1 VHWQQHKDCGSR
13 EQPQPAGQGQS
24 TQNGRTHATEHT
36 RRHRAPL
43 GEPTPSSRRT
53 NWVIS
58 ASEWVGA
65 QRSHDPI
72 QADRRRTDG
81 PRTKPKR
88 NRTEHCRA
96 SCVVEDELKTTKE
109 TAITTR
115 GLTAESSLTPDA
127 SPTPAL
133 KNLDIEPEQAELLV
147 PGAVLEADEPDLDA
161 DEPGVSADPVRNYLN
176 EIGRTALL
184 DAAQE
189 VDLSKRIEAG
199 VYAHQKLT
207 EKTRLSPKLRRELEA
222 IRDDGVLAKAHMLEA
237 NLRLVVS
244 VAKRYSN
251 RGMSFLDVVQE
262 GNLGLIRAVE
272 KFDYTKGYK
281 FSTYAM
287 WWIRQAITR
296 ALADQARTIR
306 LPVHVVEQLNKLGRL
321 QRDIHQKFGREA
333 TPEEL
338 AVELDRT
345 PEQIE
350 EMLRNA
356 RQPVSLDNPVG
367 DDEDTRLGDLIED
380 SEAPGAADA
389 LEYQTMIET
398 VHRALAGLE
407 PREARVLALRFGLA
421 EGRPHTLDEI
431 GRDIGL
437 TRERIRQI
445 EKDALAKLRQPD
457 RPDSLLDW
465 AS

>member
-1 VHWQQHKDCGSR
+1 M
-13 EQPQPAGQGQS
+13 
-24 TQNGRTHATEHT
+24 
-36 RRHRAPL
+36 
-43 GEPTPSSRRT
+43 
-53 NWVIS
+53 
-58 ASEWVGA
+58 
-65 QRSHDPI
+65 
-72 QADRRRTDG
+72 
-81 PRTKPKR
+81 
-88 NRTEHCRA
+88 
-96 SCVVEDELKTTKE
+96 KE

-115 GLTAESSLTPDA
+115 DRQRTATQ
-127 SPTPAL
+127 PAKDDL
-133 KNLDIEPEQAELLV
+133 EVIRDDAELTVDAGISTDPTAITATTDPAAPELD
-147 PGAVLEADEPDLDA
+147 AVDAVDPEEPDLDS
-161 DEPGVSADPVRNYLN
+161 DEPGVSGDPVRNYLN

-199 VYAHQKLT
+199 VYAEHKLSET
-207 EKTRLSPKLRRELEA
+207 PKLSAKLRRELEA
-222 IRDDGVLAKAHMLEA
+222 IRDDGALAKAHMLEA

-321 QRDIHQKFGREA
+321 QRDMHQRFGREP

-338 AVELDRT
+338 ATELDRT

-380 SEAPGAADA
+380 AEAPAASDA

-398 VHRALAGLE
+398 VHRALAALE

-431 GRDIGL
+431 GRDVGL

-445 EKDALAKLRQPD
+445 EKEALAKLRQPD

>member
-1 VHWQQHKDCGSR
+1 M
-13 EQPQPAGQGQS
+13 
-24 TQNGRTHATEHT
+24 
-36 RRHRAPL
+36 
-43 GEPTPSSRRT
+43 
-53 NWVIS
+53 
-58 ASEWVGA
+58 
-65 QRSHDPI
+65 
-72 QADRRRTDG
+72 
-81 PRTKPKR
+81 
-88 NRTEHCRA
+88 
-96 SCVVEDELKTTKE
+96 KE

-115 GLTAESSLTPDA
+115 DRQRTAARPATDDLEVIRDDAEPAVDAGISIDTIPDLVDPVDSVSSVDSVDT
-127 SPTPAL
+127 
-133 KNLDIEPEQAELLV
+133 E
-147 PGAVLEADEPDLDA
+147 EPDLDS

-199 VYAHQKLT
+199 VYAEHKLSET
-207 EKTRLSPKLRRELEA
+207 PKLSPKLRRELEA
-222 IRDDGVLAKAHMLEA
+222 IRDDGALAKAHMLEA

-321 QRDIHQKFGREA
+321 QRDMHQRFGREP

-338 AVELDRT
+338 ASELDRT

-380 SEAPGAADA
+380 SEAPAASDA
-389 LEYQTMIET
+389 LEYQAMIET
-398 VHRALAGLE
+398 VHRALAALE

-431 GRDIGL
+431 GRDVGL

-445 EKDALAKLRQPD
+445 EKEALAKLRQPD

>member
-1 VHWQQHKDCGSR
+1 M
-13 EQPQPAGQGQS
+13 
-24 TQNGRTHATEHT
+24 TE
-36 RRHRAPL
+36 P
-43 GEPTPSSRRT
+43 
-53 NWVIS
+53 
-58 ASEWVGA
+58 VGA
-65 QRSHDPI
+65 
-72 QADRRRTDG
+72 
-81 PRTKPKR
+81 
-88 NRTEHCRA
+88 
-96 SCVVEDELKTTKE
+96 
-109 TAITTR
+109 
-115 GLTAESSLTPDA
+115 
-127 SPTPAL
+127 
-133 KNLDIEPEQAELLV
+133 EPESV
-147 PGAVLEADEPDLDA
+147 NEPDLDS

-199 VYAHQKLT
+199 VYAQFKLNQPAPP
-207 EKTRLSPKLRRELEA
+207 KIPAKLRRELQA
-222 IRDDGVLAKAHMLEA
+222 IVDDGAQAKAHMLEA

-272 KFDYTKGYK
+272 KFDYAKGYK

-321 QRDIHQKFGREA
+321 QRDLHQRFGREA

-367 DDEDTRLGDLIED
+367 DDDDTRLGDLIED
-380 SEAPGAADA
+380 AEAPGASDA
-389 LEYQTMIET
+389 LEYQTMIDT
-398 VHRALAGLE
+398 VHRALAGLD

-431 GRDIGL
+431 GRDVGL

-445 EKDALAKLRQPD
+445 EKEALAKLRQPD

>member
-1 VHWQQHKDCGSR
+1 MRCIDT
-13 EQPQPAGQGQS
+13 
-24 TQNGRTHATEHT
+24 TQV
-36 RRHRAPL
+36 P
-43 GEPTPSSRRT
+43 
-53 NWVIS
+53 
-58 ASEWVGA
+58 
-65 QRSHDPI
+65 
-72 QADRRRTDG
+72 
-81 PRTKPKR
+81 
-88 NRTEHCRA
+88 
-96 SCVVEDELKTTKE
+96 TKE
-109 TAITTR
+109 PIITTR
-115 GLTAESSLTPDA
+115 DRKRTATELASSDDAAVRSTITANPAAGDPVPGKSVLPDDVEPDA
-127 SPTPAL
+127 ADLAVETTAL
-133 KNLDIEPEQAELLV
+133 D
-147 PGAVLEADEPDLDA
+147 DEPDLDSE
-161 DEPGVSADPVRNYLN
+161 EPGVSADPVRNYLN
-176 EIGRTALL
+176 EIGRTPLL

-189 VDLSKRIEAG
+189 VDLAKRIEAG
-199 VYAHQKLT
+199 VYASVKLRET
-207 EKTRLSPKLRRELEA
+207 KVTPKLRRDLEA
-222 IRDDGVLAKAHMLEA
+222 IRDDGYRAKAHMLEA

-272 KFDYTKGYK
+272 KFDYMKGYK

-321 QRDIHQKFGREA
+321 QRDLHQRLGREPTA
-333 TPEEL
+333 EEL
-338 AVELDRT
+338 AAELDRT

-380 SEAPGAADA
+380 AEAPGAADA
-389 LEYQTMIET
+389 LEYQAMIDT
-398 VHRALAGLE
+398 VHRALAGLD
-407 PREARVLALRFGLA
+407 PRESRVLALRFGLVG
-421 EGRPHTLDEI
+421 GRPHTLDEI
-431 GRDIGL
+431 GRDVGL

-445 EKDALAKLRQPD
+445 EKEALAKLRDPEG
-457 RPDSLLDW
+457 PDSLLEW

>member
-1 VHWQQHKDCGSR
+1 MYAQFKLN
-13 EQPQPAGQGQS
+13 QPA
-24 TQNGRTHATEHT
+24 
-36 RRHRAPL
+36 P
-43 GEPTPSSRRT
+43 
-53 NWVIS
+53 
-58 ASEWVGA
+58 
-65 QRSHDPI
+65 
-72 QADRRRTDG
+72 
-81 PRTKPKR
+81 PK
-88 NRTEHCRA
+88 
-96 SCVVEDELKTTKE
+96 
-109 TAITTR
+109 I
-115 GLTAESSLTPDA
+115 
-127 SPTPAL
+127 PA
-133 KNLDIEPEQAELLV
+133 
-147 PGAVLEADEPDLDA
+147 
-161 DEPGVSADPVRNYLN
+161 
-176 EIGRTALL
+176 
-184 DAAQE
+184 
-189 VDLSKRIEAG
+189 
-199 VYAHQKLT
+199 
-207 EKTRLSPKLRRELEA
+207 KLRRELQA
-222 IRDDGVLAKAHMLEA
+222 IVDDGAQAKAHMLEA

-272 KFDYTKGYK
+272 KFDYAKGYK

-321 QRDIHQKFGREA
+321 QRDLHQRFGREA

-367 DDEDTRLGDLIED
+367 DDDDTRLGDLIED
-380 SEAPGAADA
+380 AEAPGASDA
-389 LEYQTMIET
+389 LEYQTMIDT
-398 VHRALAGLE
+398 VHRALAGLD

-431 GRDIGL
+431 GRDVGL

-445 EKDALAKLRQPD
+445 EKEALAKLRQPD

>member
-1 VHWQQHKDCGSR
+1 
-13 EQPQPAGQGQS
+13 
-24 TQNGRTHATEHT
+24 
-36 RRHRAPL
+36 
-43 GEPTPSSRRT
+43 
-53 NWVIS
+53 
-58 ASEWVGA
+58 
-65 QRSHDPI
+65 
-72 QADRRRTDG
+72 
-81 PRTKPKR
+81 
-88 NRTEHCRA
+88 
-96 SCVVEDELKTTKE
+96 
-109 TAITTR
+109 
-115 GLTAESSLTPDA
+115 
-127 SPTPAL
+127 
-133 KNLDIEPEQAELLV
+133 
-147 PGAVLEADEPDLDA
+147 
-161 DEPGVSADPVRNYLN
+161 
-176 EIGRTALL
+176 
-184 DAAQE
+184 
-189 VDLSKRIEAG
+189 
-199 VYAHQKLT
+199 
-207 EKTRLSPKLRRELEA
+207 
-222 IRDDGVLAKAHMLEA
+222 
-237 NLRLVVS
+237 VVS

-321 QRDIHQKFGREA
+321 QRDMHQRFGREP

-338 AVELDRT
+338 ATELDRT

-380 SEAPGAADA
+380 FEAPAASDA

-431 GRDIGL
+431 GRDVGL

-445 EKDALAKLRQPD
+445 EKEALAKLREPD

>member
-1 VHWQQHKDCGSR
+1 M
-13 EQPQPAGQGQS
+13 
-24 TQNGRTHATEHT
+24 
-36 RRHRAPL
+36 
-43 GEPTPSSRRT
+43 
-53 NWVIS
+53 
-58 ASEWVGA
+58 
-65 QRSHDPI
+65 
-72 QADRRRTDG
+72 
-81 PRTKPKR
+81 
-88 NRTEHCRA
+88 
-96 SCVVEDELKTTKE
+96 KE

-115 GLTAESSLTPDA
+115 DRQRTANQPITSDSKVARDEAEFVLDAGTPVDLE
-127 SPTPAL
+127 TVDLEPAAET
-133 KNLDIEPEQAELLV
+133 DSIEIAPDQTQVSVIEPE
-147 PGAVLEADEPDLDA
+147 EPDLDS

-189 VDLSKRIEAG
+189 VELSKRIEAG
-199 VYAHQKLT
+199 VYAEHKLAGKLT
-207 EKTRLSPKLRRELEA
+207 PRQRRDLEA
-222 IRDDGVLAKAHMLEA
+222 IAADGALAKAHMLEA

-321 QRDIHQKFGREA
+321 QRDMHQRFGREP

-338 AVELDRT
+338 ASELDRT

-380 SEAPGAADA
+380 FEAPAASDA

-431 GRDIGL
+431 GRDVGL

-445 EKDALAKLRQPD
+445 EKEALAKLREPD

>member
-1 VHWQQHKDCGSR
+1 MSDV
-13 EQPQPAGQGQS
+13 A
-24 TQNGRTHATEHT
+24 
-36 RRHRAPL
+36 
-43 GEPTPSSRRT
+43 
-53 NWVIS
+53 
-58 ASEWVGA
+58 
-65 QRSHDPI
+65 
-72 QADRRRTDG
+72 
-81 PRTKPKR
+81 
-88 NRTEHCRA
+88 
-96 SCVVEDELKTTKE
+96 VVEE
-109 TAITTR
+109 A
-115 GLTAESSLTPDA
+115 AEA
-127 SPTPAL
+127 
-133 KNLDIEPEQAELLV
+133 NL
-147 PGAVLEADEPDLDA
+147 PDLDS

-189 VDLSKRIEAG
+189 VDLAKRIEAG
-199 VYAHQKLT
+199 VYAEYKLNSGELNSGEVKLT
-207 EKTRLSPKLRRELEA
+207 AKQRGELEA
-222 IRDDGVLAKAHMLEA
+222 VRDDGRRAKAHMLEA

-251 RGMSFLDVVQE
+251 RGMTFLDVVQE

-272 KFDYTKGYK
+272 KFDYAKGYK

-321 QRDIHQKFGREA
+321 QRDLHQKLGRDA
-333 TPEEL
+333 TSAEL
-338 AVELDRT
+338 AVELDST
-345 PEQIE
+345 PEKIE

-380 SEAPGAADA
+380 SEAPGASDA
-389 LEYQTMIET
+389 IEHRVMIDT
-398 VHRALAGLE
+398 VHKALGGLE

-431 GRDIGL
+431 GRDVGL

-445 EKDALAKLRQPD
+445 EKEALAKLREPN

>member
-1 VHWQQHKDCGSR
+1 
-13 EQPQPAGQGQS
+13 
-24 TQNGRTHATEHT
+24 
-36 RRHRAPL
+36 
-43 GEPTPSSRRT
+43 
-53 NWVIS
+53 
-58 ASEWVGA
+58 
-65 QRSHDPI
+65 
-72 QADRRRTDG
+72 
-81 PRTKPKR
+81 
-88 NRTEHCRA
+88 
-96 SCVVEDELKTTKE
+96 
-109 TAITTR
+109 
-115 GLTAESSLTPDA
+115 
-127 SPTPAL
+127 
-133 KNLDIEPEQAELLV
+133 
-147 PGAVLEADEPDLDA
+147 
-161 DEPGVSADPVRNYLN
+161 
-176 EIGRTALL
+176 
-184 DAAQE
+184 
-189 VDLSKRIEAG
+189 
-199 VYAHQKLT
+199 
-207 EKTRLSPKLRRELEA
+207 
-222 IRDDGVLAKAHMLEA
+222 
-237 NLRLVVS
+237 VVS

-321 QRDIHQKFGREA
+321 QRDMHQRFGREP

-338 AVELDRT
+338 AAELDRT

-380 SEAPGAADA
+380 FEAPAASDA

-431 GRDIGL
+431 GRDVGL

-445 EKDALAKLRQPD
+445 EKEALAKLREPD

>member
-1 VHWQQHKDCGSR
+1 M
-13 EQPQPAGQGQS
+13 
-24 TQNGRTHATEHT
+24 
-36 RRHRAPL
+36 
-43 GEPTPSSRRT
+43 
-53 NWVIS
+53 
-58 ASEWVGA
+58 
-65 QRSHDPI
+65 
-72 QADRRRTDG
+72 
-81 PRTKPKR
+81 
-88 NRTEHCRA
+88 
-96 SCVVEDELKTTKE
+96 KE

-115 GLTAESSLTPDA
+115 DRQRTASKPIATDPQVDRDEADLVVDA
-127 SPTPAL
+127 GNRNDLDDTDLVEPELVEAVEPAQ
-133 KNLDIEPEQAELLV
+133 IEP
-147 PGAVLEADEPDLDA
+147 DEPDLDA
-161 DEPGVSADPVRNYLN
+161 DEPGVTADPVRNYLN

-189 VDLSKRIEAG
+189 VELSKRIEAG
-199 VYAHQKLT
+199 IYAQHKLAGKLT
-207 EKTRLSPKLRRELEA
+207 ARQRRDLEA
-222 IRDDGVLAKAHMLEA
+222 IAADGALAKAHMLEA

-321 QRDIHQKFGREA
+321 QRDMHQRFGREP

-338 AVELDRT
+338 ASELDRT

-380 SEAPGAADA
+380 FEAPAASDA

-431 GRDIGL
+431 GRDVGL

-445 EKDALAKLRQPD
+445 EKEALAKLREPD

>member
-1 VHWQQHKDCGSR
+1 VAETPTVDITLV
-13 EQPQPAGQGQS
+13 EEAV
-24 TQNGRTHATEHT
+24 E
-36 RRHRAPL
+36 APL
-43 GEPTPSSRRT
+43 
-53 NWVIS
+53 
-58 ASEWVGA
+58 
-65 QRSHDPI
+65 
-72 QADRRRTDG
+72 
-81 PRTKPKR
+81 
-88 NRTEHCRA
+88 
-96 SCVVEDELKTTKE
+96 
-109 TAITTR
+109 
-115 GLTAESSLTPDA
+115 
-127 SPTPAL
+127 
-133 KNLDIEPEQAELLV
+133 
-147 PGAVLEADEPDLDA
+147 PDLDS

-189 VDLSKRIEAG
+189 VDLAKRIEAG
-199 VYAHQKLT
+199 VFADHKLT
-207 EKTRLSPKLRRELEA
+207 SGEVKLTAKQRDELEA
-222 IRDDGVLAKAHMLEA
+222 VRDDGRRAKAHMLEA

-251 RGMSFLDVVQE
+251 RGMTFLDVVQE

-272 KFDYTKGYK
+272 KFDYAKGYK

-321 QRDIHQKFGREA
+321 QRDLHQKLGRDA
-333 TPEEL
+333 TSAEL
-338 AVELDRT
+338 AVELDST
-345 PEQIE
+345 PEKIE

-380 SEAPGAADA
+380 YEAPGASDA
-389 LEYQTMIET
+389 IEYRVMIDT
-398 VHRALAGLE
+398 VHKALGGLD

-431 GRDIGL
+431 GRDVGL

-445 EKDALAKLRQPD
+445 EKDALAKLREPN

>member
-1 VHWQQHKDCGSR
+1 LSEIFLFRACRRGTKGTSR
-13 EQPQPAGQGQS
+13 S
-24 TQNGRTHATEHT
+24 VKRC
-36 RRHRAPL
+36 
-43 GEPTPSSRRT
+43 SC
-53 NWVIS
+53 
-58 ASEWVGA
+58 SELYL
-65 QRSHDPI
+65 
-72 QADRRRTDG
+72 
-81 PRTKPKR
+81 
-88 NRTEHCRA
+88 NR
-96 SCVVEDELKTTKE
+96 KTMKE

-115 GLTAESSLTPDA
+115 DRQRTATQ
-127 SPTPAL
+127 PANDDL
-133 KNLDIEPEQAELLV
+133 EVIRDDAELTVDAGISTDPTAITATTDPEL
-147 PGAVLEADEPDLDA
+147 DEPDLDS

-199 VYAHQKLT
+199 VYAEHKLSET
-207 EKTRLSPKLRRELEA
+207 PKLSAKLRRELEA
-222 IRDDGVLAKAHMLEA
+222 IRDDGALAKAHMLEA

-321 QRDIHQKFGREA
+321 QRDMHQRFGREP

-338 AVELDRT
+338 ATELDRT

-380 SEAPGAADA
+380 AEAPAASDA

-398 VHRALAGLE
+398 VRRALAALE

-431 GRDIGL
+431 GRDVGL

-445 EKDALAKLRQPD
+445 EKEALAKLRQPD

>member
-1 VHWQQHKDCGSR
+1 LYQYG
-13 EQPQPAGQGQS
+13 ANQGALM
-24 TQNGRTHATEHT
+24 H
-36 RRHRAPL
+36 
-43 GEPTPSSRRT
+43 EPT
-53 NWVIS
+53 
-58 ASEWVGA
+58 
-65 QRSHDPI
+65 
-72 QADRRRTDG
+72 
-81 PRTKPKR
+81 K
-88 NRTEHCRA
+88 
-96 SCVVEDELKTTKE
+96 ELI
-109 TAITTR
+109 ITTR
-115 GLTAESSLTPDA
+115 DRKRTAAAPATSEELEVRSTITADHADGDPDLA
-127 SPTPAL
+127 EVDEAAL
-133 KNLDIEPEQAELLV
+133 SAAA
-147 PGAVLEADEPDLDA
+147 GADEEPDLDSE
-161 DEPGVSADPVRNYLN
+161 EPGVSADPVRNYLN
-176 EIGRTALL
+176 EIGRTPLL

-189 VDLSKRIEAG
+189 VDLAKRIEAG
-199 VYAHQKLT
+199 LYAEQKLH
-207 EKTRLSPKLRRELEA
+207 ESKLSPKLRRELEL
-222 IRDDGVLAKAHMLEA
+222 IRDDGRRAKAHMLEA

-272 KFDYTKGYK
+272 KFDYMKGYK

-321 QRDIHQKFGREA
+321 QRDLHQRLGREPTA
-333 TPEEL
+333 EEL
-338 AVELDRT
+338 AAELDRT

-380 SEAPGAADA
+380 AEALGASDA
-389 LEYQTMIET
+389 MEYRAMIDT
-398 VHRALAGLE
+398 IHRALAGLD
-407 PREARVLALRFGLA
+407 PRESRVLALRFGLVG
-421 EGRPHTLDEI
+421 GRPHTLDEI
-431 GRDIGL
+431 GQDVGL

-445 EKDALAKLRQPD
+445 EKEALAKLRDPD
-457 RPDSLLDW
+457 SPDSLLEW

>member
-1 VHWQQHKDCGSR
+1 
-13 EQPQPAGQGQS
+13 
-24 TQNGRTHATEHT
+24 
-36 RRHRAPL
+36 
-43 GEPTPSSRRT
+43 
-53 NWVIS
+53 
-58 ASEWVGA
+58 
-65 QRSHDPI
+65 
-72 QADRRRTDG
+72 
-81 PRTKPKR
+81 
-88 NRTEHCRA
+88 
-96 SCVVEDELKTTKE
+96 
-109 TAITTR
+109 
-115 GLTAESSLTPDA
+115 
-127 SPTPAL
+127 
-133 KNLDIEPEQAELLV
+133 
-147 PGAVLEADEPDLDA
+147 
-161 DEPGVSADPVRNYLN
+161 
-176 EIGRTALL
+176 
-184 DAAQE
+184 
-189 VDLSKRIEAG
+189 
-199 VYAHQKLT
+199 
-207 EKTRLSPKLRRELEA
+207 
-222 IRDDGVLAKAHMLEA
+222 
-237 NLRLVVS
+237 
-244 VAKRYSN
+244 
-251 RGMSFLDVVQE
+251 
-262 GNLGLIRAVE
+262 VE

-321 QRDIHQKFGREA
+321 QRDMHQRFGREP

-338 AVELDRT
+338 ATELDRT

-380 SEAPGAADA
+380 FEAPAASDA

-398 VHRALAGLE
+398 VHRALAGLD

-431 GRDIGL
+431 GRDVGL

-445 EKDALAKLRQPD
+445 EKEALAKLREPD

>member
-1 VHWQQHKDCGSR
+1 M
-13 EQPQPAGQGQS
+13 
-24 TQNGRTHATEHT
+24 
-36 RRHRAPL
+36 
-43 GEPTPSSRRT
+43 
-53 NWVIS
+53 
-58 ASEWVGA
+58 
-65 QRSHDPI
+65 
-72 QADRRRTDG
+72 
-81 PRTKPKR
+81 
-88 NRTEHCRA
+88 
-96 SCVVEDELKTTKE
+96 TKE
-109 TAITTR
+109 TIITSTDSR
-115 GLTAESSLTPDA
+115 TARQQPTTGDSPTLLDEHEPTLLDEPETILGSTAVLDADVAESTDA
-127 SPTPAL
+127 ADAVTRPADGD
-133 KNLDIEPEQAELLV
+133 LDT
-147 PGAVLEADEPDLDA
+147 EPDLDS

-176 EIGRTALL
+176 EIGRRALL

-199 VYAHQKLT
+199 VYAEYKLSGEAPGKLT
-207 EKTRLSPKLRRELEA
+207 AAMRRDLTA
-222 IRDDGVLAKAHMLEA
+222 IRDDGALAKAHMLEA

-251 RGMSFLDVVQE
+251 RGMAFLDVVQE

-272 KFDYTKGYK
+272 KFDYMKGYK

-306 LPVHVVEQLNKLGRL
+306 LPVHVVEQLNKLGRV
-321 QRDIHQKFGREA
+321 QRDMHQRLGREA

-338 AVELDRT
+338 ALEFDRT

-380 SEAPGAADA
+380 SEAPGASDA

-431 GRDIGL
+431 GRDVGL

-445 EKDALAKLRQPD
+445 EKEALAKLREPN
-457 RPDSLLDW
+457 RADSLLDW

>member
-1 VHWQQHKDCGSR
+1 MTSR
-13 EQPQPAGQGQS
+13 
-24 TQNGRTHATEHT
+24 
-36 RRHRAPL
+36 RAQIN
-43 GEPTPSSRRT
+43 EPTSSC
-53 NWVIS
+53 
-58 ASEWVGA
+58 
-65 QRSHDPI
+65 PL
-72 QADRRRTDG
+72 
-81 PRTKPKR
+81 K
-88 NRTEHCRA
+88 EHI
-96 SCVVEDELKTTKE
+96 
-109 TAITTR
+109 ITTR
-115 GLTAESSLTPDA
+115 DSKRTAA
-127 SPTPAL
+127 APATSEEVEVRSTITA
-133 KNLDIEPEQAELLV
+133 DQADGDPQLAEVEEL
-147 PGAVLEADEPDLDA
+147 AQDEVDLDSE
-161 DEPGVSADPVRNYLN
+161 EPGVSADPVRNYLN
-176 EIGRTALL
+176 EIGRTPLL

-189 VDLSKRIEAG
+189 VDLAKRIEAG
-199 VYAHQKLT
+199 LYADHKLRAT
-207 EKTRLSPKLRRELEA
+207 KLSAKLRRELEL
-222 IRDDGVLAKAHMLEA
+222 IRDDGRRAKAHMLEA

-272 KFDYTKGYK
+272 KFDYMKGYK

-321 QRDIHQKFGREA
+321 QRDLHQRLGREP
-333 TPEEL
+333 TSEEL
-338 AVELDRT
+338 AAELDRT

-380 SEAPGAADA
+380 AEAPGAHDA
-389 LEYQTMIET
+389 IEYQAMIDT
-398 VHRALAGLE
+398 IHRALAGLD
-407 PREARVLALRFGLA
+407 PRESRVLALRFGLVG
-421 EGRPHTLDEI
+421 GRPHTLDEI
-431 GRDIGL
+431 GQDVGL

-445 EKDALAKLRQPD
+445 EKEALAKLRDPD
-457 RPDSLLDW
+457 SPDSLLEW

>member
-1 VHWQQHKDCGSR
+1 M
-13 EQPQPAGQGQS
+13 
-24 TQNGRTHATEHT
+24 
-36 RRHRAPL
+36 
-43 GEPTPSSRRT
+43 
-53 NWVIS
+53 
-58 ASEWVGA
+58 
-65 QRSHDPI
+65 
-72 QADRRRTDG
+72 
-81 PRTKPKR
+81 
-88 NRTEHCRA
+88 
-96 SCVVEDELKTTKE
+96 KE

-115 GLTAESSLTPDA
+115 DRQRTANQPITSDPKVAHDE
-127 SPTPAL
+127 
-133 KNLDIEPEQAELLV
+133 AELALDAGTIDDLETHTV
-147 PGAVLEADEPDLDA
+147 ALETDAVETSVIETSVIETEEPDLDA

-189 VDLSKRIEAG
+189 VELSKRIEAG
-199 VYAHQKLT
+199 VYAEHKLAGKLT
-207 EKTRLSPKLRRELEA
+207 ARQRRDLEA
-222 IRDDGVLAKAHMLEA
+222 IAADGALAKAHMLEA

-321 QRDIHQKFGREA
+321 QRDMHQRFGREP

-338 AVELDRT
+338 ATELDRT

-380 SEAPGAADA
+380 FEAPAASDA

-431 GRDIGL
+431 GRDVGL

-445 EKDALAKLRQPD
+445 EKEALAKLREPD

>member
-1 VHWQQHKDCGSR
+1 VYAEFKLS
-13 EQPQPAGQGQS
+13 QPA
-24 TQNGRTHATEHT
+24 
-36 RRHRAPL
+36 P
-43 GEPTPSSRRT
+43 
-53 NWVIS
+53 
-58 ASEWVGA
+58 
-65 QRSHDPI
+65 
-72 QADRRRTDG
+72 
-81 PRTKPKR
+81 PK
-88 NRTEHCRA
+88 
-96 SCVVEDELKTTKE
+96 
-109 TAITTR
+109 I
-115 GLTAESSLTPDA
+115 
-127 SPTPAL
+127 PA
-133 KNLDIEPEQAELLV
+133 
-147 PGAVLEADEPDLDA
+147 
-161 DEPGVSADPVRNYLN
+161 
-176 EIGRTALL
+176 
-184 DAAQE
+184 
-189 VDLSKRIEAG
+189 
-199 VYAHQKLT
+199 
-207 EKTRLSPKLRRELEA
+207 KLRRELQA
-222 IRDDGVLAKAHMLEA
+222 LVDDGSQAKAHMLEA

-272 KFDYTKGYK
+272 KFDYAKGYK

-321 QRDIHQKFGREA
+321 QRDLHQRFGREA

-338 AVELDRT
+338 AIELDRT

-367 DDEDTRLGDLIED
+367 DDDDTRLGDLIED
-380 SEAPGAADA
+380 AEAPGASDA

-398 VHRALAGLE
+398 VRRALAGLE

-431 GRDIGL
+431 GRDVGL

-445 EKDALAKLRQPD
+445 EKEALAKLRQPD

>member
-1 VHWQQHKDCGSR
+1 M
-13 EQPQPAGQGQS
+13 
-24 TQNGRTHATEHT
+24 
-36 RRHRAPL
+36 
-43 GEPTPSSRRT
+43 
-53 NWVIS
+53 
-58 ASEWVGA
+58 
-65 QRSHDPI
+65 
-72 QADRRRTDG
+72 
-81 PRTKPKR
+81 
-88 NRTEHCRA
+88 
-96 SCVVEDELKTTKE
+96 KE

-115 GLTAESSLTPDA
+115 DRQRTANQPIASDSKVAPDEA
-127 SPTPAL
+127 EFV
-133 KNLDIEPEQAELLV
+133 LDAGNSVDLETDAVEIDTIEPEPDQPDQAVASVIE
-147 PGAVLEADEPDLDA
+147 PEEPDLDS

-189 VDLSKRIEAG
+189 VELSKRIEAG
-199 VYAHQKLT
+199 VYAQHKLAEKLT
-207 EKTRLSPKLRRELEA
+207 PRQRRDLEA
-222 IRDDGVLAKAHMLEA
+222 IAADGALAKAHMLEA

-321 QRDIHQKFGREA
+321 QRDMHQRFGREP
-333 TPEEL
+333 TPQEL
-338 AVELDRT
+338 ASELDRT

-380 SEAPGAADA
+380 FEAPAASDA

-431 GRDIGL
+431 GRDVGL

-445 EKDALAKLRQPD
+445 EKEALAKLREPD

>member
-1 VHWQQHKDCGSR
+1 M
-13 EQPQPAGQGQS
+13 
-24 TQNGRTHATEHT
+24 
-36 RRHRAPL
+36 
-43 GEPTPSSRRT
+43 
-53 NWVIS
+53 
-58 ASEWVGA
+58 
-65 QRSHDPI
+65 
-72 QADRRRTDG
+72 
-81 PRTKPKR
+81 
-88 NRTEHCRA
+88 
-96 SCVVEDELKTTKE
+96 KE

-115 GLTAESSLTPDA
+115 DRQRTATQPTAEFAVDA
-127 SPTPAL
+127 GTLNDLEAADVAQDLEPNDVVEVEAV
-133 KNLDIEPEQAELLV
+133 EPESVESAPSE
-147 PGAVLEADEPDLDA
+147 PDEPDLDA

-189 VDLSKRIEAG
+189 VELSKRIEAG
-199 VYAHQKLT
+199 VYAEHKLAG
-207 EKTRLSPKLRRELEA
+207 KLPARERRELEA
-222 IRDDGVLAKAHMLEA
+222 IAADGALAKAHMLEA

-321 QRDIHQKFGREA
+321 QRDMHQRFGREP

-338 AVELDRT
+338 ATELDRT

-380 SEAPGAADA
+380 FEAPAASDA

-431 GRDIGL
+431 GRDVGL

-445 EKDALAKLRQPD
+445 EKEALAKLREPD

>member
-1 VHWQQHKDCGSR
+1 LTAK
-13 EQPQPAGQGQS
+13 
-24 TQNGRTHATEHT
+24 
-36 RRHRAPL
+36 
-43 GEPTPSSRRT
+43 SSR
-53 NWVIS
+53 
-58 ASEWVGA
+58 
-65 QRSHDPI
+65 
-72 QADRRRTDG
+72 
-81 PRTKPKR
+81 
-88 NRTEHCRA
+88 
-96 SCVVEDELKTTKE
+96 
-109 TAITTR
+109 
-115 GLTAESSLTPDA
+115 TPDA
-127 SPTPAL
+127 SLTLDARPTPDAPTDL
-133 KNLDIEPEQAELLV
+133 TPVETTVETTLDLTAPEVEPDLANLAVPEV
-147 PGAVLEADEPDLDA
+147 ILEADEPDLDA

-199 VYAHQKLT
+199 VFADHKLT
-207 EKTRLSPKLRRELEA
+207 ENTKLKPKQRRELEA
-222 IRDDGVLAKAHMLEA
+222 IRDDGALAKAHMLEA

-321 QRDIHQKFGREA
+321 QRDLHQKFGREA

-338 AVELDRT
+338 AAELDRT
-345 PEQIE
+345 PEQVE

-398 VHRALAGLE
+398 VHRALDGLE

-431 GRDIGL
+431 GRDVGL

-445 EKDALAKLRQPD
+445 EKEALAKLRQPG

>member
-1 VHWQQHKDCGSR
+1 M
-13 EQPQPAGQGQS
+13 
-24 TQNGRTHATEHT
+24 
-36 RRHRAPL
+36 
-43 GEPTPSSRRT
+43 
-53 NWVIS
+53 
-58 ASEWVGA
+58 
-65 QRSHDPI
+65 
-72 QADRRRTDG
+72 
-81 PRTKPKR
+81 
-88 NRTEHCRA
+88 
-96 SCVVEDELKTTKE
+96 KE

-115 GLTAESSLTPDA
+115 DRQRTATKPVANDPQVAPDEADVVLDAGTP
-127 SPTPAL
+127 S
-133 KNLDIEPEQAELLV
+133 DINTSDINTSDMNPSDTDITVTEP
-147 PGAVLEADEPDLDA
+147 DEPDLDA

-199 VYAHQKLT
+199 VYAEHKLAGKVT
-207 EKTRLSPKLRRELEA
+207 ARERRDLEA
-222 IRDDGVLAKAHMLEA
+222 IAADGALAKAHMLEA

-321 QRDIHQKFGREA
+321 QRDMHQRFGREP
-333 TPEEL
+333 TPQEL
-338 AVELDRT
+338 AAELDRT

-380 SEAPGAADA
+380 FEAPAASDA

-431 GRDIGL
+431 GRDVGL

-445 EKDALAKLRQPD
+445 EKEALAKLREPD

>member
-1 VHWQQHKDCGSR
+1 M
-13 EQPQPAGQGQS
+13 
-24 TQNGRTHATEHT
+24 
-36 RRHRAPL
+36 
-43 GEPTPSSRRT
+43 
-53 NWVIS
+53 
-58 ASEWVGA
+58 
-65 QRSHDPI
+65 
-72 QADRRRTDG
+72 
-81 PRTKPKR
+81 
-88 NRTEHCRA
+88 
-96 SCVVEDELKTTKE
+96 KE

-115 GLTAESSLTPDA
+115 DRQRTATR
-127 SPTPAL
+127 PANDDL
-133 KNLDIEPEQAELLV
+133 EVIRDDAELTVDAGISTDPVAAADPTALEFETV
-147 PGAVLEADEPDLDA
+147 DAVASVDSVDAEEPDLDS

-199 VYAHQKLT
+199 VYAEHKLSET
-207 EKTRLSPKLRRELEA
+207 PKLSAKLRRELEA
-222 IRDDGVLAKAHMLEA
+222 IRDDGALAKAHMLEA

-321 QRDIHQKFGREA
+321 QRDMHQRFGREP

-338 AVELDRT
+338 ATELDRT

-380 SEAPGAADA
+380 AEAPAASDA

-398 VHRALAGLE
+398 VHRALASLE

-431 GRDIGL
+431 GRDVGL

-445 EKDALAKLRQPD
+445 EKEALAKLRQPD

>member
-1 VHWQQHKDCGSR
+1 M
-13 EQPQPAGQGQS
+13 
-24 TQNGRTHATEHT
+24 
-36 RRHRAPL
+36 
-43 GEPTPSSRRT
+43 
-53 NWVIS
+53 
-58 ASEWVGA
+58 
-65 QRSHDPI
+65 
-72 QADRRRTDG
+72 
-81 PRTKPKR
+81 
-88 NRTEHCRA
+88 
-96 SCVVEDELKTTKE
+96 KE

-115 GLTAESSLTPDA
+115 DRQRTATQPITTDPQVGRVEAELALDA
-127 SPTPAL
+127 GTLDDLETDTVAPAVVAPAVVEANAL
-133 KNLDIEPEQAELLV
+133 EPE
-147 PGAVLEADEPDLDA
+147 EPDLDA

-189 VDLSKRIEAG
+189 VELSKRIEAG
-199 VYAHQKLT
+199 VYAEHKLAGKVT
-207 EKTRLSPKLRRELEA
+207 VRQRRELEA
-222 IRDDGVLAKAHMLEA
+222 IAADGALAKAHMLEA

-321 QRDIHQKFGREA
+321 QRDMHQRFGREP

-338 AVELDRT
+338 ATELDRT

-380 SEAPGAADA
+380 FEAPAASDA

-431 GRDIGL
+431 GRDVGL

-445 EKDALAKLRQPD
+445 EKEALAKLREPD

>member
-1 VHWQQHKDCGSR
+1 M
-13 EQPQPAGQGQS
+13 
-24 TQNGRTHATEHT
+24 
-36 RRHRAPL
+36 
-43 GEPTPSSRRT
+43 
-53 NWVIS
+53 
-58 ASEWVGA
+58 
-65 QRSHDPI
+65 
-72 QADRRRTDG
+72 
-81 PRTKPKR
+81 
-88 NRTEHCRA
+88 
-96 SCVVEDELKTTKE
+96 KE

-115 GLTAESSLTPDA
+115 DRQRTANQPIASDPKVARDEAEFVLDAGTPVDLETVDLETVDLETDQA
-127 SPTPAL
+127 QTSV
-133 KNLDIEPEQAELLV
+133 IEPE
-147 PGAVLEADEPDLDA
+147 EPDLDS

-189 VDLSKRIEAG
+189 VELSKRIEAG
-199 VYAHQKLT
+199 VYAQHKLAAKLT
-207 EKTRLSPKLRRELEA
+207 PRQRGDLEA
-222 IRDDGVLAKAHMLEA
+222 IAADGALAKAHMLEA

-321 QRDIHQKFGREA
+321 QRDMHQRFGREP
-333 TPEEL
+333 TPQEL
-338 AVELDRT
+338 ASELDRT

-380 SEAPGAADA
+380 FEAPAASDA

-431 GRDIGL
+431 GRDVGL

-445 EKDALAKLRQPD
+445 EKEALAKLREPD

>member
-1 VHWQQHKDCGSR
+1 LYR
-13 EQPQPAGQGQS
+13 Y
-24 TQNGRTHATEHT
+24 
-36 RRHRAPL
+36 RR
-43 GEPTPSSRRT
+43 SS
-53 NWVIS
+53 
-58 ASEWVGA
+58 
-65 QRSHDPI
+65 
-72 QADRRRTDG
+72 
-81 PRTKPKR
+81 
-88 NRTEHCRA
+88 
-96 SCVVEDELKTTKE
+96 TKE
-109 TAITTR
+109 PIITTR
-115 GLTAESSLTPDA
+115 DRKRTATALASSDDAAARSTITAESAVGDPHRADVEAIDDA
-127 SPTPAL
+127 EATVDDA
-133 KNLDIEPEQAELLV
+133 
-147 PGAVLEADEPDLDA
+147 AVVAAADAATVDDEPDLDS

-176 EIGRTALL
+176 EIGRTPLL

-189 VDLSKRIEAG
+189 VDLAKRIEAG
-199 VYAHQKLT
+199 VYADVKLR
-207 EKTRLSPKLRRELEA
+207 EHKMSAKLRRELEL
-222 IRDDGVLAKAHMLEA
+222 IRDDGQRAKAHMLEA

-272 KFDYTKGYK
+272 KFDYMKGYK

-321 QRDIHQKFGREA
+321 QRDLHQRLGREPTA
-333 TPEEL
+333 EEL
-338 AVELDRT
+338 AAELDRT

-380 SEAPGAADA
+380 AEAPGASDA
-389 LEYQTMIET
+389 LEYQAMIDT
-398 VHRALAGLE
+398 VHRALAGLD
-407 PREARVLALRFGLA
+407 PRESRVLALRFGLVG
-421 EGRPHTLDEI
+421 GRPHTLDEI
-431 GRDIGL
+431 GHDVGL

-445 EKDALAKLRQPD
+445 EKEALAKLRDPD
-457 RPDSLLDW
+457 APESLLEW

>member
-1 VHWQQHKDCGSR
+1 VTSGT
-13 EQPQPAGQGQS
+13 S
-24 TQNGRTHATEHT
+24 TVLKRCNK
-36 RRHRAPL
+36 
-43 GEPTPSSRRT
+43 ST
-53 NWVIS
+53 N
-58 ASEWVGA
+58 
-65 QRSHDPI
+65 P
-72 QADRRRTDG
+72 
-81 PRTKPKR
+81 
-88 NRTEHCRA
+88 
-96 SCVVEDELKTTKE
+96 TKE

-115 GLTAESSLTPDA
+115 DRQRTANQPITSDSKVARDEAEFVLDAGTPDD
-127 SPTPAL
+127 L
-133 KNLDIEPEQAELLV
+133 EVDIEPTETESVETESVEIEPDPTQTSAIEAE
-147 PGAVLEADEPDLDA
+147 EPDLDA

-189 VDLSKRIEAG
+189 VELSKRIEAG
-199 VYAHQKLT
+199 VYAEHKLAGKLT
-207 EKTRLSPKLRRELEA
+207 ARQRRELEA
-222 IRDDGVLAKAHMLEA
+222 VAADGALAKAHMLEA

-321 QRDIHQKFGREA
+321 QRDMHQRFGREP

-338 AVELDRT
+338 ATELDRT

-380 SEAPGAADA
+380 FEAPAASDA

-431 GRDIGL
+431 GRDVGL

-445 EKDALAKLRQPD
+445 EKEALAKLREPD

>member
-1 VHWQQHKDCGSR
+1 M
-13 EQPQPAGQGQS
+13 
-24 TQNGRTHATEHT
+24 
-36 RRHRAPL
+36 
-43 GEPTPSSRRT
+43 
-53 NWVIS
+53 
-58 ASEWVGA
+58 
-65 QRSHDPI
+65 
-72 QADRRRTDG
+72 
-81 PRTKPKR
+81 
-88 NRTEHCRA
+88 
-96 SCVVEDELKTTKE
+96 KE

-115 GLTAESSLTPDA
+115 DRQRTANQPLTSDSKVASDEAEFVLDAGTPVDLETVDLEIDA
-127 SPTPAL
+127 EPTEIESAQIESA
-133 KNLDIEPEQAELLV
+133 DIEPDSTQTGV
-147 PGAVLEADEPDLDA
+147 IEADEPDLDA

-189 VDLSKRIEAG
+189 VELSKRIEAG
-199 VYAHQKLT
+199 VYAEHKLAGKLT
-207 EKTRLSPKLRRELEA
+207 PRQRRELEA
-222 IRDDGVLAKAHMLEA
+222 IAADGALAKAHMLEA

-321 QRDIHQKFGREA
+321 QRDMHQRFGREP

-338 AVELDRT
+338 ATELDRT

-380 SEAPGAADA
+380 FEAPAASDA

-431 GRDIGL
+431 GRDVGL

-445 EKDALAKLRQPD
+445 EKEALAKLREPD

>member
-1 VHWQQHKDCGSR
+1 M
-13 EQPQPAGQGQS
+13 
-24 TQNGRTHATEHT
+24 
-36 RRHRAPL
+36 
-43 GEPTPSSRRT
+43 
-53 NWVIS
+53 
-58 ASEWVGA
+58 
-65 QRSHDPI
+65 
-72 QADRRRTDG
+72 
-81 PRTKPKR
+81 
-88 NRTEHCRA
+88 
-96 SCVVEDELKTTKE
+96 KE

-115 GLTAESSLTPDA
+115 DRQRTASKPIATDPQVDRDEADLVVDA
-127 SPTPAL
+127 GNLNDLDDTDLVEPELVEAVEPAQ
-133 KNLDIEPEQAELLV
+133 IEP
-147 PGAVLEADEPDLDA
+147 DEPDLDA

-189 VDLSKRIEAG
+189 VELSKRIEAG
-199 VYAHQKLT
+199 IYAQHKLAGKLT
-207 EKTRLSPKLRRELEA
+207 ARQRRDLEA
-222 IRDDGVLAKAHMLEA
+222 IAADGALAKAHMLEA

-321 QRDIHQKFGREA
+321 QRDMHQRFGREP

-338 AVELDRT
+338 ASELDRT

-380 SEAPGAADA
+380 FEAPAASDA

-431 GRDIGL
+431 GRDVGL

-445 EKDALAKLRQPD
+445 EKEALAKLREPD

>member
-1 VHWQQHKDCGSR
+1 MH
-13 EQPQPAGQGQS
+13 
-24 TQNGRTHATEHT
+24 
-36 RRHRAPL
+36 
-43 GEPTPSSRRT
+43 EPT
-53 NWVIS
+53 
-58 ASEWVGA
+58 
-65 QRSHDPI
+65 
-72 QADRRRTDG
+72 
-81 PRTKPKR
+81 K
-88 NRTEHCRA
+88 
-96 SCVVEDELKTTKE
+96 ELT
-109 TAITTR
+109 ITTR
-115 GLTAESSLTPDA
+115 DRKRTAAAPATSEELEVRSTITADQADGDPELAQVDEAPVPTDADETGVASDATSDATSPD
-127 SPTPAL
+127 
-133 KNLDIEPEQAELLV
+133 
-147 PGAVLEADEPDLDA
+147 DEPDLDSE
-161 DEPGVSADPVRNYLN
+161 EPGVSADPVRNYLN
-176 EIGRTALL
+176 EIGRTPLL

-189 VDLSKRIEAG
+189 VDLAKRIEAG
-199 VYAHQKLT
+199 LYAEQKLH
-207 EKTRLSPKLRRELEA
+207 EAKLSPRLRRELELL
-222 IRDDGVLAKAHMLEA
+222 RDDGRRAKAHMLEA

-272 KFDYTKGYK
+272 KFDYMKGYK

-321 QRDIHQKFGREA
+321 QRDLHQRLGREPTA
-333 TPEEL
+333 EEL
-338 AVELDRT
+338 AAELDRT

-380 SEAPGAADA
+380 AEAQGASDA
-389 LEYQTMIET
+389 MEYRAMIDT
-398 VHRALAGLE
+398 IHRALAGLD
-407 PREARVLALRFGLA
+407 PRESRVLALRFGLVG
-421 EGRPHTLDEI
+421 GRPHTLDEI
-431 GRDIGL
+431 GQDVGL

-445 EKDALAKLRQPD
+445 EKEALAKLRDPD
-457 RPDSLLDW
+457 SPDSLLEW

>member
-1 VHWQQHKDCGSR
+1 M
-13 EQPQPAGQGQS
+13 
-24 TQNGRTHATEHT
+24 
-36 RRHRAPL
+36 
-43 GEPTPSSRRT
+43 
-53 NWVIS
+53 
-58 ASEWVGA
+58 
-65 QRSHDPI
+65 
-72 QADRRRTDG
+72 
-81 PRTKPKR
+81 
-88 NRTEHCRA
+88 
-96 SCVVEDELKTTKE
+96 KE
-109 TAITTR
+109 SIITTR
-115 GLTAESSLTPDA
+115 DRKRTATAVATRDDA
-127 SPTPAL
+127 ATRSTITADSAAGDPAPPRVVETGPQVADTTPAAAATQ
-133 KNLDIEPEQAELLV
+133 EVAQAAPDE
-147 PGAVLEADEPDLDA
+147 EPDLDN

-176 EIGRTALL
+176 EIGRTPLL
-184 DAAQE
+184 NAAQE
-189 VDLSKRIEAG
+189 VDLAKRIEAG
-199 VYAHQKLT
+199 VYAEVKLR
-207 EKTRLSPKLRRELEA
+207 EKKIAAKLRRELEA
-222 IRDDGVLAKAHMLEA
+222 IRDDGYRAKAHMLEA

-272 KFDYTKGYK
+272 KFDYMKGYK

-321 QRDIHQKFGREA
+321 QRDLHQRLGREP
-333 TPEEL
+333 TPQEL
-338 AVELDRT
+338 AAELDRT

-380 SEAPGAADA
+380 AEAPGAADA
-389 LEYQTMIET
+389 LEYQAMIDT
-398 VHRALAGLE
+398 VHRALAGLD
-407 PREARVLALRFGLA
+407 PRESRVLALRFGLVG
-421 EGRPHTLDEI
+421 GRPHTLDEI
-431 GRDIGL
+431 GRDVGL

-445 EKDALAKLRQPD
+445 EKEALTKLRDPD
-457 RPDSLLDW
+457 APDSLLDW

>member
-1 VHWQQHKDCGSR
+1 M
-13 EQPQPAGQGQS
+13 
-24 TQNGRTHATEHT
+24 
-36 RRHRAPL
+36 
-43 GEPTPSSRRT
+43 
-53 NWVIS
+53 
-58 ASEWVGA
+58 
-65 QRSHDPI
+65 
-72 QADRRRTDG
+72 
-81 PRTKPKR
+81 
-88 NRTEHCRA
+88 
-96 SCVVEDELKTTKE
+96 KE
-109 TAITTR
+109 IAITTR
-115 GLTAESSLTPDA
+115 DRQQTATQPALDDLRVIHDDTELAVEAGISPDSIDTPDA
-127 SPTPAL
+127 IDPTPID
-133 KNLDIEPEQAELLV
+133 LDGPDPVASVDTE
-147 PGAVLEADEPDLDA
+147 EPDLDS

-199 VYAHQKLT
+199 VFADYKLNQT
-207 EKTRLSPKLRRELEA
+207 PASKISPKLRRELEA
-222 IRDDGVLAKAHMLEA
+222 IRADGARAKAHMLEA

-251 RGMSFLDVVQE
+251 RGMTFLDVVQE

-321 QRDIHQKFGREA
+321 QRDMHQRFGREPTA
-333 TPEEL
+333 EEL
-338 AVELDRT
+338 ATELDRT

-380 SEAPGAADA
+380 AEAPAASDA

-431 GRDIGL
+431 GRDVGL

-445 EKDALAKLRQPD
+445 EKEALAKLRQPD